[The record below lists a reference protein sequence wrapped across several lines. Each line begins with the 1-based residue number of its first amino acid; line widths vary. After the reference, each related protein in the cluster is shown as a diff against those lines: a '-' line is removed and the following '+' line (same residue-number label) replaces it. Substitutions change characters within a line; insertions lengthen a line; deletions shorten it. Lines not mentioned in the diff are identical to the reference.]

1 MGFSRLTGGNRH
13 NSWHWVSSRLCH
25 FSFFLE
31 VLSPTLSSFLL
42 CMYWSFSATHPRRSL
57 CRSLEFS
64 PQLSSPLCSVLQTI
78 AALFSPDS
86 QPHLTQL
93 KEFSCVPPP
102 CPMDWKLSKG
112 SVQGSH
118 RVYLTCFSF
127 RRDHIMS
134 NVIWDHT
141 QGLISSVF
149 KTIALYFVWVF

>member
-1 MGFSRLTGGNRH
+1 MPPRIMGFSRLTGGNRH

-31 VLSPTLSSFLL
+31 VFSPTLSSFLL

-64 PQLSSPLCSVLQTI
+64 PQLSSLLCFVLQTI

-86 QPHLTQL
+86 QPRLTQL

-102 CPMDWKLSKG
+102 CPWTGSSLKAVFRAVIEYTSLVSHFLGITSCPVWSEITLKG
-112 SVQGSH
+112 
-118 RVYLTCFSF
+118 
-127 RRDHIMS
+127 
-134 NVIWDHT
+134 
-141 QGLISSVF
+141 
-149 KTIALYFVWVF
+149 